1 MQLLS
6 KASKRRGGKNCKNCG
21 QKIIGPNTDCT
32 QSDEKCFN
40 EKADLKKN
48 KIEYSFQNY
57 INYH

>member
-6 KASKRRGGKNCKNCG
+6 KASKRRGGKNCKNYG

-40 EKADLKKN
+40 EKADFKKKYLSILF
-48 KIEYSFQNY
+48 KIT
-57 INYH
+57 